1 MQRAHMILG
10 LLVAA
15 LCLGATCTAGADT
28 PPAAADT
35 PPGGAAAVHTAD
47 TAGPGH
53 EASHAGQEATP
64 AAGDAAHAA
73 GQPAHAAG
81 DASHGSG
88 PNPLRFQSDL
98 ALWTAVVFLVLL
110 LVLAKFA
117 WGPIARGLDRREQMI
132 AENIANAER
141 QNEEARRLLAQ
152 YEQRLAAAAGEV
164 REILDEA
171 RRDAEHT
178 QQQILAKAR
187 AEAEAEKRRALQE
200 IERAADQALKD
211 LAERSANLAVD
222 LAGRIV
228 HHQLRAADHA
238 ALIQEAIRRFVAVG
252 PSNN

>member
-1 MQRAHMILG
+1 MQRAHPILWG

-15 LCLGATCTAGADT
+15 LCLGGTGAAPAADPPPAGA
-28 PPAAADT
+28 
-35 PPGGAAAVHTAD
+35 
-47 TAGPGH
+47 AGTG
-53 EASHAGQEATP
+53 E
-64 AAGDAAHAA
+64 AHAA
-73 GQPAHAAG
+73 
-81 DASHGSG
+81 
-88 PNPLRFQSDL
+88 PNPLSFQSDL

-110 LVLAKFA
+110 LVLGKFA

-200 IERAADQALKD
+200 IERAADQALKE

-228 HHQLRAADHA
+228 HQQLRAADHA
-238 ALIQEAIRRFVAVG
+238 ALIQEAIRRFVAAR